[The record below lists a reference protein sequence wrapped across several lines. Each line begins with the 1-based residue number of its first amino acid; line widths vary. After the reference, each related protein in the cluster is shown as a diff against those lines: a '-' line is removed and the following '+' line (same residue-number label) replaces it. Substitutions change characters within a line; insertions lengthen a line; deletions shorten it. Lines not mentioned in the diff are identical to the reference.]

1 MMTCRQAIRV
11 SEGRSLRRDAHSC
24 PRSTD
29 HRASRPRHQV
39 DYGYNSVQEIRSGT
53 GPPILQEI
61 MNIGQ
66 KAEFSIIN

>member
-29 HRASRPRHQV
+29 HRASRPRHRV

-53 GPPILQEI
+53 DLSSVRIKQGEWLNIL
-61 MNIGQ
+61 
-66 KAEFSIIN
+66 FD